1 MTDLPPMPYRK
12 GDVVYLPG
20 HCFVAKDDPTFGAGA
35 PLRDT
40 RGKCWRYGYNPD
52 VRLAT
57 REDIVRQVEREQDAA
72 RRAAERFGEAVELL
86 AYFEGNAAVPH
97 HPAPERRAR

>member
-20 HCFVAKDDPTFGAGA
+20 HAFVAQEDPSFSDDMS
-35 PLRDT
+35 DH
-40 RGKCWRYGYNPD
+40 RGRCWRYGCNPD